1 MVELYRP
8 IIDGSGEADIE
19 ILDFGDII
27 RSFDAWDTPPDVLG
41 KKCVP
46 GFF

>member
-1 MVELYRP
+1 M
-8 IIDGSGEADIE
+8 DGSGEADIE

-27 RSFDAWDTPPDVLG
+27 RSSDAWDTPPDVLG